1 MRKRPAAR
9 LLVLD
14 PCDRVLLFRFVFD
27 DGPLA
32 GECYWATPG
41 GALEPG
47 ESYLEAARRELAEE
61 TGISVPIG
69 PQVLTR
75 TIVFQTPS
83 GDYVEADE
91 RYFLVRASDTIV
103 DRSGQE
109 ALEARYMETC
119 GWWSIER
126 LRTTTEKFYP
136 EELASV
142 LERLAAE
149 NQKST
154 TTTSV

>member
-32 GECYWATPG
+32 GQRYWATPG
-41 GALEPG
+41 GALEQG

-61 TGISVPIG
+61 TGINAPIG

-83 GDYVEADE
+83 GDDVEADE
-91 RYFLVRASDTIV
+91 RYFLVRAIDRIV

-109 ALEARYMETC
+109 ALEARYMQTC
-119 GWWSIER
+119 DWWSIER
-126 LRTTTEKFYP
+126 LGTTTEKVFP
-136 EELASV
+136 EDLASV
-142 LERLAAE
+142 LERLVAE
-149 NQKST
+149 NQRS